1 MRLNFK
7 KDMVNYLYHAIFVA
21 YVGYHVVSSLTLQ
34 NYLSAETVVYMIFYC
49 LNRIGS
55 GHLTLREL
63 KCGNILS
70 VLKHA
75 GDEEDINKVL
85 R

>member
-1 MRLNFK
+1 
-7 KDMVNYLYHAIFVA
+7 MVNYICHAMIFVDYIRSHFLSPLA
-21 YVGYHVVSSLTLQ
+21 YMQH
-34 NYLSAETVVYMIFYC
+34 YLSAETVIYRIFYC

-63 KCGNILS
+63 KRGNL
-70 VLKHA
+70 LNALRHA
-75 GDEEDINKVL
+75 DDEEDINKVL

>member
-1 MRLNFK
+1 
-7 KDMVNYLYHAIFVA
+7 
-21 YVGYHVVSSLTLQ
+21 
-34 NYLSAETVVYMIFYC
+34 LSAETVVYMIFYC